1 MLPGH
6 AIQTV
11 ESIWQNLNRY
21 IEDTNNETS
30 VWNNVIKEQNNK
42 VKLNT
47 KQWKIQHVRYKLTDY
62 VFWWVLNIAVLFW
75 YG

>member
-21 IEDTNNETS
+21 IEDTNNEPN

-47 KQWKIQHVRYKLTDY
+47 KQWEINTCE
-62 VFWWVLNIAVLFW
+62 I
-75 YG
+75 